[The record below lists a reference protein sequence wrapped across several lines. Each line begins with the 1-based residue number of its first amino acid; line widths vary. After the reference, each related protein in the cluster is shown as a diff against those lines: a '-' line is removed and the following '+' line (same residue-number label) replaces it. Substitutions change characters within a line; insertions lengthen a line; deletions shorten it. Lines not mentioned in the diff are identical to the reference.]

1 LFFTDCLWPDFD
13 AKELD
18 RALAEFAQRERRF
31 GGVTAESNQN
41 QGAA

>member
-1 LFFTDCLWPDFD
+1 MTIPHRYSL
-13 AKELD
+13 LD